1 MRAALNDA
9 ELSATAFDMFEP
21 ETRSATKV
29 CRAGVSTAFT
39 RPRSQG
45 EDVEVPEL
53 GVAEDE
59 QEAEREAE
67 HHERRSA

>member
-1 MRAALNDA
+1 MMNTQPDPTSTMRKPAMAGPIMRAALNDA

-39 RPRSQG
+39 RPRSR
-45 EDVEVPEL
+45 
-53 GVAEDE
+53 AKT
-59 QEAEREAE
+59 
-67 HHERRSA
+67 